1 MIDIL
6 KYEGISRSGHL
17 FDHFVA
23 ENHMKI
29 NISKFL
35 SWFLLQLHVHT
46 EYQNEWSGLNLRMNC

>member
-6 KYEGISRSGHL
+6 KYEGISRSCHL

-29 NISKFL
+29 NISKNIKNIVVMVL
-35 SWFLLQLHVHT
+35 TSAVVHT
-46 EYQNEWSGLNLRMNC
+46 EY

>member
-6 KYEGISRSGHL
+6 KYEGISKSGHL

-35 SWFLLQLHVHT
+35 SRFSLQLYILNT
-46 EYQNEWSGLNLRMNC
+46 KMSGAD